1 MPSQQEI
8 FDQVRSILVEVFGV
22 DPNKVTPEANL
33 QNDLRLDSL
42 GIIEFIVEIEDGFG
56 IQIPDDQIDRFQT
69 VGNAVNVIQ
78 DLQLL
83 GLAQSTYAPL
93 VGNMGAL
100 DALTESD
107 SNSEERRR
115 RKEIRKRLRPIAGRP
130 VEQKEGT
137 LAILSDSKKI
147 RRSDIELFYEYTES
161 AGDYT
166 EIYAVI
172 DADTTEDLSPFGA
185 TSITGP
191 RGIPLGGFLLP

>member
-83 GLAQSTYAPL
+83 GLAQPTYAPL
-93 VGNMGAL
+93 VGSMGVL

-115 RKEIRKRLRPIAGRP
+115 RQSNG
-130 VEQKEGT
+130 
-137 LAILSDSKKI
+137 
-147 RRSDIELFYEYTES
+147 
-161 AGDYT
+161 
-166 EIYAVI
+166 
-172 DADTTEDLSPFGA
+172 
-185 TSITGP
+185 
-191 RGIPLGGFLLP
+191 

>member
-1 MPSQQEI
+1 M
-8 FDQVRSILVEVFGV
+8 GV
-22 DPNKVTPEANL
+22 
-33 QNDLRLDSL
+33 
-42 GIIEFIVEIEDGFG
+42 
-56 IQIPDDQIDRFQT
+56 
-69 VGNAVNVIQ
+69 
-78 DLQLL
+78 
-83 GLAQSTYAPL
+83 
-93 VGNMGAL
+93 L

-172 DADTTEDLSPFGA
+172 DADTTEDLSPFGTA
-185 TSITGP
+185 LITET
-191 RGIPLGGFLLP
+191 RGIPLGGFYLS

>member
-8 FDQVRSILVEVFGV
+8 FDQVRSILVEVFGI
-22 DPNKVTPEANL
+22 DPNKVTPEAGL

-83 GLAQSTYAPL
+83 GLAQPTYAPL
-93 VGNMGAL
+93 VGSMGVL

-130 VEQKEGT
+130 VEEKEGT

-147 RRSDIELFYEYTES
+147 RRSDIEPFYEYTES

-172 DADTTEDLSPFGA
+172 DADTTEDLSPFGTA
-185 TSITGP
+185 LITET
-191 RGIPLGGFLLP
+191 RGIPLGGFYLS